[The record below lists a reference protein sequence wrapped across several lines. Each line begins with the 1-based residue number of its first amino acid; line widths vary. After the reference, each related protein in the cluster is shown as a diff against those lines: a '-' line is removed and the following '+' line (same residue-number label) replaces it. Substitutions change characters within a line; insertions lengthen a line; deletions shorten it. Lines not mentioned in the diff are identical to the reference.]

1 MLCQFQVYSKV
12 ISVLFQIRFPYRL
25 LQSIQQSSL
34 CYVVGIVGACCRIP
48 FSFTFAI
55 LIMICFGV
63 GLFEF
68 ILLGTLCAFCRASQ
82 VAQWVKNPP
91 AMQETLFYLWVRK
104 IPWRRAWELTPV
116 SLPGESHGQRSLA
129 TYSPQGLKESNT
141 NEMTEHVHTC
151 FQYLDINSFFGF
163 GKFSAIISSD
173 IFLIPFS
180 LSSPPGAPITHR
192 LAHLILSYRSHILLF
207 FFLICL
213 FVCC

>member
-12 ISVLFQIRFPYRL
+12 IQLHIYIYLFFFRFVFHIGYYKAFSRAPCAMEQAQQVLVVE
-25 LQSIQQSSL
+25 SSL
-34 CYVVGIVGACCRIP
+34 
-48 FSFTFAI
+48 SFTLAI

-68 ILLGTLCAFCRASQ
+68 ILSGTLCAFCRASQ

-91 AMQETLFYLWVRK
+91 AMQETLFDPWVRK

-116 SLPGESHGQRSLA
+116 FVPGESHGQRSLA

-151 FQYLDINSFFGF
+151 FQYLDIN
-163 GKFSAIISSD
+163 
-173 IFLIPFS
+173 FL
-180 LSSPPGAPITHR
+180 L
-192 LAHLILSYRSHILLF
+192 
-207 FFLICL
+207 C
-213 FVCC
+213 VW